1 MTRIEDQRPS
11 APSTTGARGPGAAS
25 PAPAPD
31 PATLPASL
39 ASFTW
44 GVGIECSTLPHLK
57 IDQFNWTQHDRQ
69 WREDLA
75 RVRETGA
82 THLRYAI
89 PWHWMEPE
97 RGRYDWSRAD
107 ERIDAIRD
115 AGIEPMMDVMHFGT
129 PLWLKQAVGDP
140 EFPEALEELAARMTE
155 RYRDRV
161 KIWCPV
167 NEPLVCA
174 LFAGDFGFWPPHS
187 RKWRGYMPVLSRIA
201 QATSRA
207 IRAVRRS
214 APEATVL
221 LCDTAEHYK
230 TRHEELRGEV
240 ALRNLRRFVLMDLIT
255 GRVDHH
261 HPLFGWL
268 TSYGF
273 SELDLD
279 WLRANPQSPDVIGLD
294 YYPHG
299 DWQLDYENG
308 RLSQRRADVPA
319 RLRGVARQYF
329 DRYGLPMLVTETSI
343 EGKPINREIWLEQLV
358 EDAAELRGEGIP
370 LLGLVWWPLFDH
382 LDWDGAM
389 THRVGKLHEV
399 GLFKLVRQADGTLRR
414 TETPLLK
421 RFRAYA
427 EAGERD
433 VGTLRF
439 IAQPLE
445 GADAQLPP
453 LLTTEQKL
461 PGMEFVNASGSG
473 ATNGHAASGNGNGN
487 GHAIGLADP
496 APGASAEPSMT
507 PGLEAPARPSRLR
520 AALAEA
526 SASVE
531 SGELDRPA
539 GSSRTDRYG
548 IVVFSHLRWGFVWQR
563 PQQFL
568 SRFARKHP
576 VLFVEEPIFDQAEG
590 SEPRLQLHRVMPEVT
605 VAALHA
611 PHSWNHNPRLPAL
624 LREKTQEA
632 IDQVN
637 GDSGAFDRPL
647 LWYYSP
653 MDSTWSLGHFEN
665 RGVVYD
671 CMDELSQFT
680 GAPPEL
686 VEAESRLIDN
696 ADVVFTG
703 GYNLGEKKAQ
713 QHDNVHTF
721 GCGVEV
727 DHFGQARDRS
737 RPVPADIDFARR
749 PILGYFGV
757 VDERL
762 DYALI
767 DEIARRRPDWSVC
780 MVGPVV
786 KVDPGHLPHAPNLY
800 WLGGRDYQVL
810 PDYCRAFDVCLMPF
824 AMNKAT
830 EFINPTKGL
839 EYMATGRPIVSTPVR
854 DVVRQWSDIVRIA
867 DTPERFERAVEEALQ
882 AGGECGRVQQGLEL
896 VQTKSWEATVAR
908 MQELIREAI
917 STPDRRSAGR
927 IEPLPETQLA
937 YTYVSTP
944 GS

>member
-1 MTRIEDQRPS
+1 MQLNTPTARKPASPS
-11 APSTTGARGPGAAS
+11 AGVAPVSAPEALAGAAE
-25 PAPAPD
+25 PALSR
-31 PATLPASL
+31 LPFGNTFA
-39 ASFTW
+39 W
-44 GVGIECSTLPHLK
+44 GVGIESSTLPHLN
-57 IDQFNWTQHDRQ
+57 IDQFAWTQHDRQ
-69 WREDLA
+69 WREDLG
-75 RVRETGA
+75 RVTEAGA

-89 PWHWMEPE
+89 PWHWIQPE
-97 RGRYDWSRAD
+97 RRRFDWAAAD
-107 ERIDAIRD
+107 ERIDAICA
-115 AGIEPMMDVMHFGT
+115 AGITPLMDVMHFGT

-140 EFPEALEELAARMTE
+140 EFPEALEELTERMVE

-161 KIWCPV
+161 DAWCPV

-187 RKWRGYMPVLSRIA
+187 RKWRGYMPVLARIA

-207 IRAVRRS
+207 IRATRRA

-230 TRHEELRGEV
+230 TRDAELRGDV
-240 ALRNLRRFVLMDLIT
+240 ALRNLRRFVMMDLVT
-255 GRVDHH
+255 GRVDHR
-261 HPLFGWL
+261 HPLFTWL

-273 SELDLD
+273 NEIDLD
-279 WLRANPQSPDVIGLD
+279 WLRSNPQSPDVLGLD

-308 RLSQRRADVPA
+308 RVRQRRADVPA
-319 RLRGVARQYF
+319 GLRGVARQYF

-343 EGKPINREIWLEQLV
+343 EGRPINREIWLEQLV
-358 EDAAELRGEGIP
+358 SDAAELRREGVP
-370 LLGLVWWPLFDH
+370 LLGLIWWPLLDH

-399 GLFKLVRQADGTLRR
+399 GLYKLVRQADGALRR

-421 RFRAYA
+421 RFRDLAR
-427 EAGERD
+427 AGEEH
-433 VGTLRF
+433 VGK
-439 IAQPLE
+439 LE
-445 GADAQLPP
+445 FLAHPVDSADEQLPP
-453 LLTTEQKL
+453 LLSTEAAVPSAAAMGL
-461 PGMEFVNASGSG
+461 PQ
-473 ATNGHAASGNGNGN
+473 TNGHASGNG
-487 GHAIGLADP
+487 AAARLADP
-496 APGASAEPSMT
+496 APGVSAEPSMT
-507 PGLEAPARPSRLR
+507 PELEGIEDSTAAGDRL
-520 AALAEA
+520 
-526 SASVE
+526 SASE
-531 SGELDRPA
+531 RLA
-539 GSSRTDRYG
+539 GAVVRREIRETAGYG

-576 VLFVEEPIFDQAEG
+576 VLFVEEPVFDLAEG
-590 SEPRLQLHRVMPEVT
+590 AEPRLEMHRVMPQVT
-605 VAALHA
+605 VAVLRA
-611 PHSWNHNPRLPAL
+611 PHSWNRNSKLPRL
-624 LREKTQEA
+624 LRQKTHEA
-632 IDQVN
+632 IEQVN
-637 GDSGAFDRPL
+637 DETGAFDRPL

-686 VEAESRLIDN
+686 LTAESRLIGH

-703 GYNLGEKKAQ
+703 GYNLGEKKAE

-727 DHFGQARDRS
+727 HHFGEARDRS
-737 RPVPADIDFARR
+737 RPVPADIDFAAR

-767 DEIARRRPDWSVC
+767 DELARRRPDWSVA

-786 KVDPGHLPHAPNLY
+786 KVDPNHLPHAPNLY

-854 DVVRQWSDIVRIA
+854 DVVKQWSDIVHIA
-867 DTPERFERAVEEALQ
+867 DTPDAFVSAVERALGEGPDSERVTKGMAL
-882 AGGECGRVQQGLEL
+882 AE
-896 VQTKSWEATVAR
+896 TKGWEVTVAR

-917 STPDRRSAGR
+917 TSPGRRSAR
-927 IEPLPETQLA
+927 AVEPVSEAQLA